1 MAQIGYG
8 YGSEYHLMRFLGH
21 HRHLFEDI
29 IRKVLNEQDG
39 QFDWLDFEFENPM
52 NSISGDKELKGISFL
67 GKIIPE
73 AKFNEVN
80 KEYHSYKINRIDNW
94 QNWDAIFTLNGII
107 YLVEAK
113 AHVSEL
119 SSDGTHGGKS
129 SREILSFFNKE
140 LLEGLRLKGYNVTS
154 DEKVLL
160 GDYYQ
165 LVNRLATA
173 AFLNNNGVKT
183 KCLYIYF
190 TNGYNKRTV
199 EKNRIMPYKNDN
211 ASKEDFL
218 EKINEEYNVLVGGN
232 KEALGDL
239 LVEPVFINA
248 ENGNND

>member
-80 KEYHSYKINRIDNW
+80 KKYHDYKINSIDNW

-119 SSDGTHGGKS
+119 SSKRTHGGKS
-129 SREILSFFNKE
+129 SREILRFFNE
-140 LLEGLRLKGYNVTS
+140 QLNGYSVTS
-154 DEKVLL
+154 NEKVLL

-190 TNGYNKRTV
+190 TNGYNKRIV
-199 EKNRIMPYKNDN
+199 EKNRIKSCKNDN
-211 ASKEDFL
+211 ASKEGFL
-218 EKINEEYNVLVGGN
+218 KKINEEYNVLVGGS
-232 KEALGDL
+232 KDALGDL

>member
-29 IRKVLNEQDG
+29 IRKVLNEQNG

-80 KEYHSYKINRIDNW
+80 KKYHDYKINSIDNW

-119 SSDGTHGGKS
+119 SSKRTHGGKS
-129 SREILSFFNKE
+129 SREILRFFNE
-140 LLEGLRLKGYNVTS
+140 QLNGYSVTS
-154 DEKVLL
+154 NERVLL

-190 TNGYNKRTV
+190 TNGYNKRIV
-199 EKNRIMPYKNDN
+199 EKNRIRPYENDN

-218 EKINEEYNVLVGGN
+218 EKINEEYNVLVGGS
-232 KEALGDL
+232 KDALGDL